1 MFQTGMHVSDD
12 EIKADIIRHVRDSI
26 GPVASFKLA
35 ILVPKLPKTR
45 SGKIARNT
53 IASMA
58 AGKAFQIPPAIED
71 ASVYEEIRNQLE
83 KAGFTTGKPE
93 IVPTD

>member
-1 MFQTGMHVSDD
+1 MHQS
-12 EIKADIIRHVRDSI
+12 EAAIKADVIKHVRDSI

-53 IASMA
+53 IAAMA
-58 AGKAFQIPPAIED
+58 AGKPFQVSCLFKLGIG
-71 ASVYEEIRNQLE
+71 V
-83 KAGFTTGKPE
+83 
-93 IVPTD
+93 

>member
-1 MFQTGMHVSDD
+1 MRRLKCLPLFAGMGVADQ
-12 EIKADIIRHVRDSI
+12 EILNDVIKHVRHGI

-53 IASMA
+53 IAALA
-58 AGKAFQIPPAIED
+58 AGKPFKVGVVI
-71 ASVYEEIRNQLE
+71 
-83 KAGFTTGKPE
+83 
-93 IVPTD
+93 